1 MTESETRFTL
11 DILADMEGMRVDRAL
26 ADLLPEYSRA
36 AIQDWLKQGNILL
49 KDKQMK
55 PSDRLRGGE
64 TLQISIPPQKP
75 AEWEA
80 QKIPLELAYS
90 DDHLIVINKPAGLVV
105 HPGAGNP
112 DQTLMNA
119 LLYFDPTLRY
129 LPRAGIVHRLD
140 KDTSGLMV
148 IARTERARQYLIEQI
163 KDRQVS
169 RRYLA
174 VINGLP
180 VAGETIDQPIGRHHH
195 DRLRMAVTDRGK
207 PAVTHIRIKQK
218 FRSHSLVEALLE
230 TGRTHQIR
238 VHLAWRGFPLVGDP
252 LYGGRVKLP
261 PSAEEQV
268 VNCLQGF
275 GRQALHA
282 YHLSLVHPESQ
293 QNLTWQ
299 LEMPEDMDNLVR
311 ILNADQ
317 ALKSGNR

>member
-1 MTESETRFTL
+1 MTEPETRLTL
-11 DILADMEGMRVDRAL
+11 DILAEMEGMRVDRAL

-36 AIQDWLKQGNILL
+36 AIQGWLKQGNIMLH
-49 KDKQMK
+49 DKRMK

-64 TLQISIPPQKP
+64 SLQISIPPQKP

-80 QKIPLELAYS
+80 QEIPLELVYS

-112 DQTLMNA
+112 DQTLLNA

-148 IARTERARQYLIEQI
+148 ITRTELARQSLIAQI

-180 VAGETIDQPIGRHHH
+180 VSGETIDQPIGRHHH
-195 DRLRMAVTDRGK
+195 DRLRMAVTERGK

-218 FRSHSLVEALLE
+218 FRSHSLVEAILE

-299 LEMPEDMDNLVR
+299 QEMPEDMDNLVR

-317 ALKSGNR
+317 ALNGNR

>member
-1 MTESETRFTL
+1 MTEPETRLTL
-11 DILADMEGMRVDRAL
+11 DILAEMEGMRVDRAL

-36 AIQDWLKQGNILL
+36 AIQGWLKQGNIMLH
-49 KDKQMK
+49 DKRMK

-64 TLQISIPPQKP
+64 SLQISIPPQKP

-80 QKIPLELAYS
+80 QEIPLELVYS

-112 DQTLMNA
+112 DQTLLNA

-148 IARTERARQYLIEQI
+148 IARTELARQSLIAQI

-169 RRYLA
+169 RHYLA

-180 VAGETIDQPIGRHHH
+180 VSGETIDQPIGRHHH
-195 DRLRMAVTDRGK
+195 DRLRMAVTERGK

-218 FRSHSLVEALLE
+218 FRSHSLVEAILE

-261 PSAEEQV
+261 PSAEKQV

-299 LEMPEDMDNLVR
+299 QEMPEDMDNLVR
-311 ILNADQ
+311 ILDADQ
-317 ALKSGNR
+317 ALKSGNG

>member
-1 MTESETRFTL
+1 MTEPETSFKL
-11 DILADMEGMRVDRAL
+11 AILADMEGMRVDRAL

-36 AIQDWLKQGNILL
+36 AIQDWLKQGNIMLQ
-49 KDKQMK
+49 DKRMK

-90 DDHLIVINKPAGLVV
+90 DDHLIVIKKPAGLVV

-112 DQTLMNA
+112 DQTLLNA

-148 IARTERARQYLIEQI
+148 IARTELVRQYLIEQI

-180 VAGETIDQPIGRHHH
+180 VSGETIDQPIGRHHH

-218 FRSHSLVEALLE
+218 FRSQSLVEALLE

-293 QNLTWQ
+293 KNLTWQ

-317 ALKSGNR
+317 AVKSGNR